1 MLPNVGPEFVEAV
14 LSLGTNKPAMHPS
27 PAASQ
32 SGPAGKRL
40 DRPAS
45 FGRSTLLAL
54 FHILT
59 VLTSKWMV
67 YLILMYLLCL

>member
-1 MLPNVGPEFVEAV
+1 MLPNIGPEFVEAL
-14 LSLGTNKPAMHPS
+14 LSRAPNGRPTYTS

-32 SGPAGKRL
+32 SAPASQRL
-40 DRPAS
+40 DRLAS

-67 YLILMYLLCL
+67 YLILMCLLCL